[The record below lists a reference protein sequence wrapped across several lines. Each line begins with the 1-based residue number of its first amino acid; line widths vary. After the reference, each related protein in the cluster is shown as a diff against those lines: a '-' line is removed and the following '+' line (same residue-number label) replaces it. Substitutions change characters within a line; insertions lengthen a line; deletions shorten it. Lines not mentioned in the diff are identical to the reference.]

1 MKKGVIMEDKYIS
14 IGELNAFIKS
24 MFDENVF
31 LRKVFLRGE
40 ISNFKNHT
48 RGHLYFTL
56 KDDTSRISAVM
67 FYSSAITLNFKP
79 EDGMNV
85 LVEGRIS
92 CYPTA
97 GTYQIYVDKMEV
109 DGLGALYIE
118 FEKLKEKLSK
128 EGLFLPEHKKPIPK
142 IPKRVGIITAPTGA
156 AIKDI
161 LSTIKRRFPIV
172 ETILFPALVQGRD
185 AAPDIVRQ
193 IKEADSGKYDL
204 DVLIVGRGGGSIE
217 DLWAFNEE
225 IVARA
230 IYEANVPIISAVG
243 HEVDFTIADFVA
255 DLRAPT
261 PTGAAE
267 MAVPTV
273 SEINNMLHS
282 YDIRLNEFMM
292 NALHQSKLRLDH
304 VRNSYILK
312 NPLSL
317 YEIKEQKLD
326 NMIEVLNN
334 YMTKKLENYEMQLNH
349 IKSSFVMRDPMRLF
363 KGQQEK
369 LVFQEKTL
377 YNSIKS
383 IILKSDHDYKMLV
396 NTLKLVN
403 PLGILEKGYSL
414 VTKEDKVIKSSKD
427 LSLDDMIRVKFHEGY
442 VEAEIKNIST

>member
-1 MKKGVIMEDKYIS
+1 MQDKYLKIS
-14 IGELNAFIKS
+14 DLNDYIKS
-24 MFDENVF
+24 VFDENPY
-31 LRKVFLRGE
+31 LKKVYLRGE
-40 ISNFKNHT
+40 VSNFKNHT

-67 FYSSAITLNFKP
+67 FYSSAVSLKFVP

-92 CYPTA
+92 CYPA
-97 GTYQIYVDKMEV
+97 QGTYQIYVDKMEP
-109 DGLGALYIE
+109 DGLGNLYIE
-118 FEKLKEKLSK
+118 FEKLKEKLAK
-128 EGLFLPEHKKPIPK
+128 EGLFNDDIKKAIPK
-142 IPKRVGIITAPTGA
+142 IPKRIGIITAPTGA
-156 AIKDI
+156 AIRDI
-161 LSTIKRRFPIV
+161 ISTIKRRFQIC

-185 AAPDIVRQ
+185 AAPDIVKQ
-193 IKEADSGKYDL
+193 IKEADSGNYDL

-230 IYEANVPIISAVG
+230 IYEARVPIISAVG
-243 HEVDFTIADFVA
+243 HEIDFTIADFVA

-273 SEINNMLHS
+273 AEINNIINN
-282 YDIRLNEFMM
+282 YEIRLNEFIGNMI
-292 NALHQSKLRLDH
+292 HKDKLLLERITG
-304 VRNSYILK
+304 SYILK

-326 NMIEVLNN
+326 NFIDTLNN
-334 YMTKKLENYEMQLNH
+334 NIRKRLENGNLVLKG
-349 IKSSFVMRDPMRLF
+349 IKSSYVLKNPMSLF
-363 KGQQEK
+363 EIKKEK
-369 LVFQEKTL
+369 LIFNEKCL
-377 YNSIKS
+377 YSDIKN
-383 IILKSDHDYKMLV
+383 IIIKNDHNYKMLI

-414 VTKEDKVIKSSKD
+414 VTKDNVLIKDCKNLKKD
-427 LSLDDMIRVKFHEGY
+427 DILNIRLHEGN
-442 VEAEIKNIST
+442 VIAKVQNINNN

>member
-1 MKKGVIMEDKYIS
+1 MKKGVVMEDKYIT
-14 IGELNAFIKS
+14 IGELNSYIKS
-24 MFDENVF
+24 MFDENIY

-128 EGLFLPEHKKPIPK
+128 EGLFLDSHKKAIPK
-142 IPKRVGIITAPTGA
+142 IPRRVGIITAPTGA

-193 IKEADSGKYDL
+193 IKEADSGKYDI

-230 IYEANVPIISAVG
+230 IYEARVPIISAVG
-243 HEVDFTIADFVA
+243 HEIDFTIADFVA

-273 SEINNMLHS
+273 SEINHNIHS
-282 YDIRLNEFMM
+282 LEIRLNEFMG
-292 NALHQSKLRLDH
+292 NCLSQNKLRLEH
-304 VRNSYILK
+304 VKNSYVLK

-317 YEIKEQKLD
+317 YEMKEQKLD
-326 NMIEVLNN
+326 NMIDVLNN
-334 YMTKKLENYEMQLNH
+334 YICKRLENYQMELNH
-349 IKSSFVMRDPMRLF
+349 VKSSFVLKDPMRLF
-363 KGQQEK
+363 QSQKEV
-369 LVFQEKTL
+369 LLFEEKTL
-377 YNSIKS
+377 YNSIKN
-383 IILKSDHDYKMLV
+383 ILLKSDHDYKLLV

-403 PLGILEKGYSL
+403 PLNILEKGYSL
-414 VTKEDKVIKSSKD
+414 VKKEDEVIRNASD
-427 LSLDDMIRVKFHEGY
+427 LKLNDKIDVRFHQGTI
-442 VEAEIKNIST
+442 EAIVQKIN

>member
-1 MKKGVIMEDKYIS
+1 MKKGVVMEDKYIT
-14 IGELNAFIKS
+14 IGELNSYIKS
-24 MFDENVF
+24 MFDENIY

-118 FEKLKEKLSK
+118 FERLKEKLSK
-128 EGLFLPEHKKPIPK
+128 EGLFLDSHKKAIPK
-142 IPKRVGIITAPTGA
+142 IPRRVGIITAPTGA

-193 IKEADSGKYDL
+193 IKEADSGKYDI

-230 IYEANVPIISAVG
+230 IYEARVPIISAVG
-243 HEVDFTIADFVA
+243 HEIDFTIADFVA

-273 SEINNMLHS
+273 SEINHNIHS
-282 YDIRLNEFMM
+282 LEIRLNEFMG
-292 NALHQSKLRLDH
+292 NCLSQNKLRLEH
-304 VRNSYILK
+304 VKNSYVLK

-317 YEIKEQKLD
+317 YEMKEQKLD
-326 NMIEVLNN
+326 NMIDVLNN
-334 YMTKKLENYEMQLNH
+334 YICKRLENYQMELNH
-349 IKSSFVMRDPMRLF
+349 VKSSFVLKDPMRLF
-363 KGQQEK
+363 QSQKEV
-369 LVFQEKTL
+369 LLFEEKTL
-377 YNSIKS
+377 YNSIKN
-383 IILKSDHDYKMLV
+383 ILLKSDHDYKLLV

-403 PLGILEKGYSL
+403 PLNILDKGYSL
-414 VTKEDKVIKSSKD
+414 VKKEDEVIRNASD
-427 LSLDDMIRVKFHEGY
+427 LKLNDKIDVRFHQGTI
-442 VEAEIKNIST
+442 EAIVQKIN

>member
-1 MKKGVIMEDKYIS
+1 MNDKYMKIS
-14 IGELNAFIKS
+14 ALNEYIKTI
-24 MFDENVF
+24 FDDNPI
-31 LRKVFLRGE
+31 LRKVYLKGE

-67 FYSSAITLNFKP
+67 FYSSAVSLTFAP

-92 CYPTA
+92 CYPA
-97 GTYQIYVDKMEV
+97 QGTYQIYVDKMEP
-109 DGLGALYIE
+109 DGLGNLYLE
-118 FEKLKEKLSK
+118 FEKLKSKLAK
-128 EGLFLPEHKKPIPK
+128 EGLFEPSLKKPIPR
-142 IPKRVGIITAPTGA
+142 IPKRIGVITAPTGA
-156 AIKDI
+156 AIRDI
-161 LSTIKRRFPIV
+161 ISTIKRRFPIAEV
-172 ETILFPALVQGRD
+172 ILFPALVQGKD

-230 IYEANVPIISAVG
+230 IYEARVPIISAVG
-243 HEVDFTIADFVA
+243 HEIDFTIADFVA

-267 MAVPTV
+267 MAVPTLN
-273 SEINNMLHS
+273 EINNLIRT
-282 YDIRLNEFMM
+282 YEIRLNEFIG
-292 NALHQSKLRLDH
+292 NTLKQNKIRLEH
-304 VRNSYILK
+304 LITSRILK

-326 NMIEVLNN
+326 NSIDTLNN
-334 YMTKKLENYEMQLNH
+334 FIKKKLENNFLVLNN
-349 IKSSFVMRDPMRLF
+349 IKNSYVLKNPLSLF
-363 KGQQEK
+363 EVKKEK
-369 LVFQEKTL
+369 LIFEEKSL
-377 YNSIKS
+377 YQSVKS
-383 IILKSDHDYKMLV
+383 VIIKSDHDYKLLV

-414 VTKEDKVIKSSKD
+414 VTKDKELIKDSNNLNKD
-427 LSLDDMIRVKFHEGY
+427 DIINIRLHQGEVKAK
-442 VEAEIKNIST
+442 VEEVHNG

>member
-1 MKKGVIMEDKYIS
+1 MFNMDDKYIS

-31 LRKVFLRGE
+31 LRKVYLRGE

-118 FEKLKEKLSK
+118 FEKLKEKLTK
-128 EGLFLPEHKKPIPK
+128 EGLFREDHKKPIPK

-161 LSTIKRRFPIV
+161 LSTIKRRFPTI

-230 IYEANVPIISAVG
+230 IYEARTPIISAVG

-273 SEINNMLHS
+273 SEIDNMIHS
-282 YDIRLNEFMM
+282 LEIRLNEFMM
-292 NALHQSKLRLDH
+292 NYLHTNKLRLDH
-304 VRNSYILK
+304 IKNSYILK

-317 YEIKEQKLD
+317 YEMKEQKLD
-326 NMIEVLNN
+326 NMIDRLQN
-334 YMTKKLENYEMQLNH
+334 YVTKTLDNYELQLNH
-349 IKSSFVMRDPMRLF
+349 VKSSFILKDPMRLF
-363 KGQQEK
+363 EAQKEK
-369 LVFQEKTL
+369 ILFNEKSL
-377 YNSIKS
+377 YHSIKN
-383 IILKSDHDYKMLV
+383 IILTSDHHYKMVV

-414 VTKEDKVIKSSKD
+414 VTKDEKVLKSSKD
-427 LSLDDMIRVKFHEGY
+427 LQVNDHIHVRMHDGS
-442 VEAEIKNIST
+442 VEATVSKIN

>member
-1 MKKGVIMEDKYIS
+1 MFDMNDKYIS
-14 IGELNAFIKS
+14 IGELNTYIKS
-24 MFDENVF
+24 MFDENIF

-109 DGLGALYIE
+109 DGLGALYVE

-128 EGLFLPEHKKPIPK
+128 EGLFLDSHKKAIPK

-161 LSTIKRRFPIV
+161 ISTIKRRFPIC
-172 ETILFPALVQGRD
+172 ETILFPALVQGKD
-185 AAPDIVRQ
+185 AAFDIVRQ

-243 HEVDFTIADFVA
+243 HEIDFTIADFVA

-273 SEINNMLHS
+273 SEIDNVIHS
-282 YDIRLNEFMM
+282 LEIRMNEFMS
-292 NALHQSKLRLDH
+292 NFLHKSKLRLDN
-304 VRNSYILK
+304 VKNSYILK

-334 YMTKKLENYEMQLNH
+334 YIHKRLDNYHLELNH
-349 IKSSFVMRDPMRLF
+349 IQSSFVLKDPMRLF
-363 KGQQEK
+363 KVQQEK
-369 LVFQEKTL
+369 LLFSEKVL
-377 YNSIKS
+377 YNHIKN
-383 IILKSDHDYKMLV
+383 IILKSDHNYKMLV

-414 VTKEDKVIKSSKD
+414 VTKEEKVVKSSKD
-427 LSLDDMIRVKFHEGY
+427 LKLHDFLDVRLHDGSIKAQVT
-442 VEAEIKNIST
+442 EIN

>member
-1 MKKGVIMEDKYIS
+1 MQDKYLKIS
-14 IGELNAFIKS
+14 DLNNYIKNI
-24 MFDENVF
+24 FDDNPY
-31 LRKVFLRGE
+31 LKKVYLRGE

-56 KDDTSRISAVM
+56 KDDASRISAVM
-67 FYSSAITLNFKP
+67 FYSSAVSLKFAP

-92 CYPTA
+92 CYPA
-97 GTYQIYVDKMEV
+97 QGTYQIYVDKMEP
-109 DGLGALYIE
+109 DGLGNLYIE
-118 FEKLKEKLSK
+118 FEKLKEKLAK
-128 EGLFLPEHKKPIPK
+128 EGLFALEHKKAIPK
-142 IPKRVGIITAPTGA
+142 IPKRVGVITASTGA
-156 AIKDI
+156 AIRDI
-161 LSTIKRRFPIV
+161 ISTIKRRFPICEV
-172 ETILFPALVQGRD
+172 ILFPALVQGRD

-230 IYEANVPIISAVG
+230 IYEARVPIISAVG
-243 HEVDFTIADFVA
+243 HEIDYTIADFVA

-273 SEINNMLHS
+273 SEINNIINS
-282 YDIRLNEFMM
+282 YEIRINEFIG
-292 NALHQSKLRLDH
+292 NLLHKSKLRLEG
-304 VRNSYILK
+304 VTSSYILK

-326 NMIEVLNN
+326 NLIDTLNN
-334 YMTKKLENYEMQLNH
+334 NINKRLENNSLILNN
-349 IKSSFVMRDPMRLF
+349 IKSSYVLKNPLSLFEVKKERLIYS
-363 KGQQEK
+363 EK
-369 LVFQEKTL
+369 SL
-377 YNSIKS
+377 YTNIKN
-383 IILKSDHDYKMLV
+383 IITKNDHNYKLLV

-414 VTKEDKVIKSSKD
+414 VTKDEELIKESNKLIKGD
-427 LSLDDMIRVKFHEGY
+427 NINIKFHKGN
-442 VEAEIKNIST
+442 IKATVQEVLNE

>member
-1 MKKGVIMEDKYIS
+1 MFDMNDKYIS
-14 IGELNAFIKS
+14 IGELNSYIKS
-24 MFDENVF
+24 MFDENIF

-128 EGLFLPEHKKPIPK
+128 EGLFLDSHKKAIPK

-161 LSTIKRRFPIV
+161 ISTIKRRFPIC
-172 ETILFPALVQGRD
+172 ETILFPALVQGKD
-185 AAPDIVRQ
+185 AAFDIVRQ

-273 SEINNMLHS
+273 SEIDNVIHS
-282 YDIRLNEFMM
+282 LEIRMNEFMS
-292 NALHQSKLRLDH
+292 NFLHKSKLRLDN
-304 VRNSYILK
+304 VKNSYILK

-334 YMTKKLENYEMQLNH
+334 YIHKRLDNYHLELNH
-349 IKSSFVMRDPMRLF
+349 IQSSFVLKDPMRLF
-363 KGQQEK
+363 KVQQEK
-369 LVFQEKTL
+369 LLFSEKVL
-377 YNSIKS
+377 YNHIKN
-383 IILKSDHDYKMLV
+383 IILKSDHNYKMLV

-414 VTKEDKVIKSSKD
+414 VTKEEKVVKSSKD
-427 LSLDDMIRVKFHEGY
+427 LKLHDFLDVRLHDGSIKAQVT
-442 VEAEIKNIST
+442 EIN

>member
-1 MKKGVIMEDKYIS
+1 MNDKYMKIS
-14 IGELNAFIKS
+14 DLNNYIK
-24 MFDENVF
+24 MIFDENQF
-31 LRKVFLRGE
+31 LRKVYLKGE

-67 FYSSAITLNFKP
+67 FYSSASALTFLP

-92 CYPTA
+92 CYPA
-97 GTYQIYVDKMEV
+97 QGTYQIYVDKMEP
-109 DGLGALYIE
+109 DGLGNLYIE
-118 FEKLKEKLSK
+118 FEKLKQKLAK
-128 EGLFLPEHKKPIPK
+128 EGLFSESNKKSIPK
-142 IPKRVGIITAPTGA
+142 IPKKIGVITAPTGA
-156 AIKDI
+156 AIRDI
-161 LSTIKRRFPIV
+161 ISTIKRRFPITEV
-172 ETILFPALVQGRD
+172 ILFPALVQGRD

-193 IKEADSGKYDL
+193 IKEADSSKYEL

-243 HEVDFTIADFVA
+243 HEIDYTIADFVA

-267 MAVPTV
+267 MAVPTI
-273 SEINNMLHS
+273 SEINNMINS
-282 YDIRLNEFMM
+282 YEIRLNESIGNM
-292 NALHQSKLRLDH
+292 LSKNKIKLEHITKSRILR
-304 VRNSYILK
+304 

-317 YEIKEQKLD
+317 YEIKEQRLD
-326 NMIEVLNN
+326 NMIDTMNSYISKILENNTLILNN
-334 YMTKKLENYEMQLNH
+334 IKNSYVLKNPLGLFEIKK
-349 IKSSFVMRDPMRLF
+349 
-363 KGQQEK
+363 EK
-369 LVFQEKTL
+369 LIHNEKNL
-377 YNSIKS
+377 YQNIKNV
-383 IILKSDHDYKMLV
+383 IMKNDHNYKMLV

-414 VTKEDKVIKSSKD
+414 VTKDGAVIKETSKLKEND
-427 LSLDDMIRVKFHEGY
+427 KINIRLYKGEAKAIIEEVKNG
-442 VEAEIKNIST
+442 

>member
-1 MKKGVIMEDKYIS
+1 MFNMNDKYIS
-14 IGELNAFIKS
+14 IGELNTYIKS
-24 MFDENVF
+24 MFDENIF

-128 EGLFLPEHKKPIPK
+128 EGLFLDSHKKAIPK

-161 LSTIKRRFPIV
+161 ISTIKRRFPIC
-172 ETILFPALVQGRD
+172 ETILFPALVQGKD
-185 AAPDIVRQ
+185 AAFDIVRQ
-193 IKEADSGKYDL
+193 IKEADSCKYDL

-273 SEINNMLHS
+273 SEIDNVIHS
-282 YDIRLNEFMM
+282 LEIRMNEFMS
-292 NALHQSKLRLDH
+292 NFLHKSKLRLDN
-304 VRNSYILK
+304 VKNSYILK

-334 YMTKKLENYEMQLNH
+334 YIHKRLDNYHLELNH
-349 IKSSFVMRDPMRLF
+349 IQSSFVLKDPMRLF
-363 KGQQEK
+363 KVQQEK
-369 LVFQEKTL
+369 LLFSEKVL
-377 YNSIKS
+377 YNHIKN
-383 IILKSDHDYKMLV
+383 IILKSDHNYKMLV

-414 VTKEDKVIKSSKD
+414 VTKEEKVVKSSKD
-427 LSLDDMIRVKFHEGY
+427 LKLHDFLDVRLHDGSIKAQVT
-442 VEAEIKNIST
+442 EIN

>member
-1 MKKGVIMEDKYIS
+1 MNDKYMKIS
-14 IGELNAFIKS
+14 ELNTYIKS
-24 MFDENVF
+24 IFDENPY
-31 LRKVFLRGE
+31 LKKVYLRGE

-56 KDDTSRISAVM
+56 KDDASRISAVM
-67 FYSSAITLNFKP
+67 FYSSAVSLNFAP

-92 CYPTA
+92 CYPA
-97 GTYQIYVDKMEV
+97 QGTYQIYVDKMEP
-109 DGLGALYIE
+109 DGLGNLYIE
-118 FEKLKEKLSK
+118 FEKLKKKLAM
-128 EGLFLPEHKKPIPK
+128 EGLFSEERKKPIPK

-156 AIKDI
+156 AIRDI
-161 LSTIKRRFPIV
+161 ISTIKRRFPIC

-185 AAPDIVRQ
+185 AAPDIVKQ
-193 IKEADSGKYDL
+193 IKEADSGKYDI

-230 IYEANVPIISAVG
+230 ISEARVPIISAVG
-243 HEVDFTIADFVA
+243 HEIDFTIADFVA

-273 SEINNMLHS
+273 SEINNMLNS
-282 YDIRLNEFMM
+282 YQIRMNEAVQ
-292 NALHQSKLRLDH
+292 NKIHQSKIKLEHLTS
-304 VRNSYILK
+304 SYILK

-317 YEIKEQKLD
+317 YELKEQKLD
-326 NMIEVLNN
+326 TYIDVLNN
-334 YMTKKLENYEMQLNH
+334 FIHKKLDNYDLILNNL
-349 IKSSFVMRDPMRLF
+349 KNSYTLKNPFNLFEGKKERL
-363 KGQQEK
+363 
-369 LVFQEKTL
+369 LYQEKTL
-377 YNSIKS
+377 YHNIKN
-383 IILKSDHDYKMLV
+383 IILKNDHEYKLLV

-414 VTKEDKVIKSSKD
+414 VTKDDEVIKDSND
-427 LSLDDMIRVKFHEGY
+427 LKINDTIHIKLFKGDVTASVLN
-442 VEAEIKNIST
+442 IKNE

>member
-1 MKKGVIMEDKYIS
+1 MEDKYIS

-24 MFDENVF
+24 MFDENIF

-128 EGLFLPEHKKPIPK
+128 EGLFNEDHKKPIPK
-142 IPKRVGIITAPTGA
+142 IPKRIGIVTAPTGA

-161 LSTIKRRFPIV
+161 LSTITRRFPIA
-172 ETILFPALVQGRD
+172 ETILFPALVQGEY

-230 IYEANVPIISAVG
+230 IYEARTPIISAVG

-273 SEINNMLHS
+273 SEINNVIHS
-282 YDIRLNEFMM
+282 FQIRLNEFMA
-292 NALHQSKLRLDH
+292 NYLHRNKLRLDNIK
-304 VRNSYILK
+304 NSYILK

-317 YEIKEQKLD
+317 YEMKEQKLD
-326 NMIEVLNN
+326 NMIDVLNS
-334 YMTKKLENYEMQLNH
+334 YITKKLDNYELQMNH
-349 IKSSFVMRDPMRLF
+349 IKNSFVLKDPMKLF
-363 KGQQEK
+363 KVQQEK
-369 LVFQEKTL
+369 LKKKKKTL
-377 YNSIKS
+377 YSSIKN
-383 IILKSDHDYKMLV
+383 IILKNDYNYKMLV

-414 VTKEDKVIKSSKD
+414 VTKDEHVVKSSKD
-427 LSLDDMIRVKFHEGY
+427 LKVNDKIQVRLHVGKVNAVIEE
-442 VEAEIKNIST
+442 VE

>member
-1 MKKGVIMEDKYIS
+1 MFNMDDKYIS

-31 LRKVFLRGE
+31 LRKVYLRGE

-118 FEKLKEKLSK
+118 FEKLKEKLAK
-128 EGLFLPEHKKPIPK
+128 EGLFREDHKKPIPK

-161 LSTIKRRFPIV
+161 LSTIKRRFPTV

-230 IYEANVPIISAVG
+230 IYEARTPIISAVG
-243 HEVDFTIADFVA
+243 HEVNFTIADFVA

-273 SEINNMLHS
+273 SEIDNMIHS
-282 YDIRLNEFMM
+282 LEIRLNEFMM
-292 NALHQSKLRLDH
+292 NYLHTNKLRLDH
-304 VRNSYILK
+304 IKNSYILK

-317 YEIKEQKLD
+317 YEMKEQKLD
-326 NMIEVLNN
+326 NMIDRLQN
-334 YMTKKLENYEMQLNH
+334 YVTKTLDNYELQLNH
-349 IKSSFVMRDPMRLF
+349 VKSSFILKDPMRLF
-363 KGQQEK
+363 EAQKEK
-369 LVFQEKTL
+369 ILFNEKSL
-377 YNSIKS
+377 YHSIKN
-383 IILKSDHDYKMLV
+383 IILTSDHHYKMVV
-396 NTLKLVN
+396 NISKLVN

-414 VTKEDKVIKSSKD
+414 VTKDEKVLKSSKD
-427 LSLDDMIRVKFHEGY
+427 LQVNDHIHVRMHDGS
-442 VEAEIKNIST
+442 VEATVSKIN

>member
-1 MKKGVIMEDKYIS
+1 MFNMNDKYIS
-14 IGELNAFIKS
+14 IGELNTYIKS
-24 MFDENVF
+24 MFDENIF

-85 LVEGRIS
+85 LIEGRIS

-109 DGLGALYIE
+109 DGLGALYVE

-128 EGLFLPEHKKPIPK
+128 EGLFLDSHKKAIPK

-161 LSTIKRRFPIV
+161 ISTIKRRFPIC
-172 ETILFPALVQGRD
+172 ETILFPALVQGKD
-185 AAPDIVRQ
+185 AAFDIVRQ

-273 SEINNMLHS
+273 SEIDNVIHS
-282 YDIRLNEFMM
+282 LEIRMNEFMS
-292 NALHQSKLRLDH
+292 NFLHKSKLRLDN
-304 VRNSYILK
+304 VKNSYILK

-334 YMTKKLENYEMQLNH
+334 YIHKRLDNYHLELNH
-349 IKSSFVMRDPMRLF
+349 IQSSFVLKDPMRLF
-363 KGQQEK
+363 KVQQEK
-369 LVFQEKTL
+369 LLFSEKVL
-377 YNSIKS
+377 YNHIKN
-383 IILKSDHDYKMLV
+383 IILKSDHNYKMLV

-414 VTKEDKVIKSSKD
+414 VTKEEKVVKSSKD
-427 LSLDDMIRVKFHEGY
+427 LKLHDFLDVRLHDGSIKAQVT
-442 VEAEIKNIST
+442 EIN

>member
-1 MKKGVIMEDKYIS
+1 MEDKYIS
-14 IGELNAFIKS
+14 IGELNSFIKS

-31 LRKVFLRGE
+31 LRKVYLKGE

-118 FEKLKEKLSK
+118 FEKLKAKLAK
-128 EGLFLPEHKKPIPK
+128 EGLFREEHKKPIPK
-142 IPKRVGIITAPTGA
+142 IPKRIGIVTAPTGA

-161 LSTIKRRFPIV
+161 LSTIKRRFPLV

-193 IKEADSGKYDL
+193 IKEADSGKYDI

-225 IVARA
+225 VVARA
-230 IYEANVPIISAVG
+230 IYEAKTPIISAVG

-273 SEINNMLHS
+273 SEINHMIETLR
-282 YDIRLNEFMM
+282 IRANEFMS
-292 NALHQSKLRLDH
+292 NYLRRNQLRLDA
-304 VRNSYILK
+304 VKNSYILK

-317 YEIKEQKLD
+317 YEMKEQKLD
-326 NMIEVLNN
+326 NLMESLNN
-334 YMTKKLENYEMQLNH
+334 YVLKKLAEMGMQAVKPQGAFYIFTKIPVKYGKNDMQFALDLAFEA
-349 IKSSFVMRDPMRLF
+349 KV
-363 KGQQEK
+363 
-369 LVFQEKTL
+369 
-377 YNSIKS
+377 
-383 IILKSDHDYKMLV
+383 
-396 NTLKLVN
+396 
-403 PLGILEKGYSL
+403 GITPGSA
-414 VTKEDKVIKSSKD
+414 
-427 LSLDDMIRVKFHEGY
+427 FGPGGEGY
-442 VEAEIKNIST
+442 VRMSYASSDENLHEAMERMKNFLRGEK

>member
-1 MKKGVIMEDKYIS
+1 MNDKYMKIS
-14 IGELNAFIKS
+14 DLNNYIKS
-24 MFDENVF
+24 IFDENPI
-31 LRKVFLRGE
+31 LRKVYLKGE

-56 KDDTSRISAVM
+56 KDESSRINAVM
-67 FYSSAITLNFKP
+67 FYSSTYNLNFKP

-92 CYPTA
+92 CYPA
-97 GTYQIYVDKMEV
+97 GGTYQIYVDKMEL

-118 FEKLKEKLSK
+118 FEKLKAHLAK
-128 EGLFLPEHKKPIPK
+128 EGLFSAEHKKSIPK
-142 IPKRVGIITAPTGA
+142 IPRKIGVITAPTGA

-161 LSTIKRRFPIV
+161 ISTIKRRFPLAEV
-172 ETILFPALVQGRD
+172 ILFPALVQGRD

-204 DVLIVGRGGGSIE
+204 DCLIVGRGGGSIE

-225 IVARA
+225 MVARA
-230 IYEANVPIISAVG
+230 IYEARVPIISAVG
-243 HEVDFTIADFVA
+243 HEIDFTIADFVA

-267 MAVPTV
+267 MAVPTTL
-273 SEINNMLHS
+273 EINNIINS
-282 YDIRLNEFMM
+282 YEIRLNEYI
-292 NALHQSKLRLDH
+292 NNTLSKNKLKLEHLTTSKILR
-304 VRNSYILK
+304 

-326 NMIEVLNN
+326 NLIDTINNFINKTLDNNTLVLNN
-334 YMTKKLENYEMQLNH
+334 IKNSYVLKNPLGLFREKQDKLAFKE
-349 IKSSFVMRDPMRLF
+349 KS
-363 KGQQEK
+363 
-369 LVFQEKTL
+369 L
-377 YNSIKS
+377 YQNIKS
-383 IILKSDHDYKMLV
+383 IILKNDHDYKMLV

-414 VTKEDKVIKSSKD
+414 VTKDEKVIRESNNLAKNDIINVRFSKG
-427 LSLDDMIRVKFHEGY
+427 SLAAKVIEIQKEG
-442 VEAEIKNIST
+442 

>member
-1 MKKGVIMEDKYIS
+1 MKDKYIT
-14 IGELNAFIKS
+14 IGELNQFIKS
-24 MFDENVF
+24 MFDDNMY
-31 LRKVFLRGE
+31 LRKVFLKGE

-67 FYSSAITLNFKP
+67 FYSSAINLNFKP

-118 FEKLKEKLSK
+118 FEKLKEKLAK
-128 EGLFLPEHKKPIPK
+128 EGLFLEEHKKKIPR
-142 IPKRVGIITAPTGA
+142 IPKRIGIVTAPTGA

-161 LSTIKRRFPIV
+161 ISTIKRRFPIC

-185 AAPDIVRQ
+185 AAPDIVKQ

-204 DVLIVGRGGGSIE
+204 DCLIVGRGGGSIE

-230 IYEANVPIISAVG
+230 IYEAKTPIISAVG
-243 HEVDFTIADFVA
+243 HEIDFTIADFVA

-273 SEINNMLHS
+273 SEINNVIHS
-282 YDIRLNEFMM
+282 FEIRLNEFIA
-292 NALHQSKLRLDH
+292 NYLHRNKLRINNIK
-304 VRNSYILK
+304 NSYILK

-326 NMIEVLNN
+326 NMIDVLNN
-334 YMTKKLENYEMQLNH
+334 YITKKLDNYKIQMDY
-349 IKSSFVMRDPMRLF
+349 IKNSFVLKDPMRLF
-363 KGQQEK
+363 KVQQEK
-369 LVFQEKTL
+369 VIFQEKTL
-377 YNSIKS
+377 YNFIKR
-383 IILKSDHDYKMLV
+383 IILENDHQYKMLV

-414 VTKEDKVIKSSKD
+414 VTKDDKLIKSFEELKVND
-427 LSLDDMIRVKFHEGY
+427 IINIRFFEGS
-442 VEAEIKNIST
+442 VEALIKNVK

>member
-1 MKKGVIMEDKYIS
+1 MQDKYIKIS
-14 IGELNAFIKS
+14 DLNNYIKS
-24 MFDENVF
+24 IFDENPY
-31 LRKVFLRGE
+31 LKKVYLRGE

-56 KDDTSRISAVM
+56 KDDISRISAVM

-128 EGLFLPEHKKPIPK
+128 EGLFSDIHKKPIPR
-142 IPKRVGIITAPTGA
+142 IPKRIGIITAPTGA

-161 LSTIKRRFPIV
+161 LSTIGRRFPIC

-225 IVARA
+225 MVARA
-230 IYEANVPIISAVG
+230 TFDAKTPIISAVG
-243 HEVDFTIADFVA
+243 HEIDFTIADFVA

-273 SEINNMLHS
+273 LEMNQMLDS
-282 YDIRLNEFMM
+282 YKIRLNEFMGNM
-292 NALHQSKLRLDH
+292 IHKSRLRLDS

-326 NMIEVLNN
+326 NMIDVLNN
-334 YMTKKLENYEMQLNH
+334 FMIKRLENYQLQLNH
-349 IKSSFVMRDPMRLF
+349 VKSSYILKEPMKLF
-363 KGQQEK
+363 ASQE
-369 LVFQEKTL
+369 EKVLFYEKSL
-377 YNSIKS
+377 YSNIRN
-383 IILKSDHDYKMLV
+383 IILKSDHRYKMLV

-414 VTKEDKVIKSSKD
+414 VKKEDEIIRSSEQLKVNDKIK
-427 LSLDDMIRVKFHEGY
+427 LRFHKGN
-442 VEAEIKNIST
+442 VEAIVESIEN

>member
-1 MKKGVIMEDKYIS
+1 MFNMDDKYIS
-14 IGELNAFIKS
+14 IGELNTYIKS
-24 MFDENVF
+24 MFDENIF

-79 EDGMNV
+79 EDWMNV

-128 EGLFLPEHKKPIPK
+128 EGLFLDSHKKAIPK

-161 LSTIKRRFPIV
+161 ISTIKRRFPIC
-172 ETILFPALVQGRD
+172 ETILFPALVQGKD
-185 AAPDIVRQ
+185 AAFDIVRQ

-230 IYEANVPIISAVG
+230 IYDANVPIISAVG

-273 SEINNMLHS
+273 SEIDNVIHS
-282 YDIRLNEFMM
+282 LEIRMNEFMS
-292 NALHQSKLRLDH
+292 NFLHKSKLRLDN
-304 VRNSYILK
+304 VKNSYILK

-334 YMTKKLENYEMQLNH
+334 YIHKRLDNYHLELNH
-349 IKSSFVMRDPMRLF
+349 IQSSFVLKDPMRLF
-363 KGQQEK
+363 KVQQEK
-369 LVFQEKTL
+369 LLFSEKVL
-377 YNSIKS
+377 YNHIKN
-383 IILKSDHDYKMLV
+383 IILKSDHNYKMLV

-414 VTKEDKVIKSSKD
+414 VTKEEKVVKSSKD
-427 LSLDDMIRVKFHEGY
+427 LKLHDFLDVRLHDGSIKAQVT
-442 VEAEIKNIST
+442 EIN

>member
-1 MKKGVIMEDKYIS
+1 MNEYMT
-14 IGELNAFIKS
+14 IGALNAYIKG
-24 MFDENVF
+24 MFDDNLF
-31 LRKVFLRGE
+31 LRKVYLKGE

-67 FYSSAITLNFKP
+67 FYSSALTLNFKP

-92 CYPTA
+92 CYPAA
-97 GTYQIYVDKMEV
+97 GTYQIYVDKMDV

-128 EGLFLPEHKKPIPK
+128 EGLFRKELKKPIPK
-142 IPKRVGIITAPTGA
+142 IPRRIGIITAPTGA

-161 LSTIKRRFPIV
+161 LSTIRRRFPIA
-172 ETILFPALVQGRD
+172 ETILFPALVQGKD
-185 AAPDIVRQ
+185 AAADIVRQ
-193 IKEADSGKYDL
+193 IKEADSGKYEI
-204 DVLIVGRGGGSIE
+204 DVLIIGRGGGSIE

-230 IYEANVPIISAVG
+230 ISEAKTPIISAVG

-267 MAVPTV
+267 MAVPTMA
-273 SEINNMLHS
+273 EITNIIAT
-282 YDIRLNEFMM
+282 YQVRLNEFMT
-292 NALHQSKLRLDH
+292 NYLHKYKLRVD
-304 VRNSYILK
+304 NIKNAYILK

-326 NMIEVLNN
+326 NMLEVLNN
-334 YMTKKLENYEMQLNH
+334 YMNKRLENSNLVLNNL
-349 IKSSFVMRDPMRLF
+349 KSSYILNNPLSLF
-363 KGQQEK
+363 LPKKEK
-369 LVFQEKTL
+369 LLFNEKVL
-377 YNSIKS
+377 YSSVKS
-383 IILKSDHDYKMLV
+383 IILKRDHDYKLLV

-414 VTKEDKVIKSSKD
+414 VTKDKNVVKTKNELKVNDKVHVRLHNGEFDATIK
-427 LSLDDMIRVKFHEGY
+427 
-442 VEAEIKNIST
+442 EIF

>member
-1 MKKGVIMEDKYIS
+1 MFNMNDKYIS
-14 IGELNAFIKS
+14 IGELNTYIKS
-24 MFDENVF
+24 MFDENIF

-109 DGLGALYIE
+109 DGLGALYVE

-128 EGLFLPEHKKPIPK
+128 EGLFLDSHKKAIPK

-161 LSTIKRRFPIV
+161 ISTIKRRFPIC
-172 ETILFPALVQGRD
+172 ETILFPALVQGKD
-185 AAPDIVRQ
+185 AAFDIVRQ

-230 IYEANVPIISAVG
+230 IYDANVPIISAVG

-273 SEINNMLHS
+273 SEIDNVIHS
-282 YDIRLNEFMM
+282 LEIRMNEFMS
-292 NALHQSKLRLDH
+292 NFLHKSKLRLDN
-304 VRNSYILK
+304 VKNSYILK

-334 YMTKKLENYEMQLNH
+334 YIHKRLDNYHLELNH
-349 IKSSFVMRDPMRLF
+349 IQSSFVLKDPMRLF
-363 KGQQEK
+363 KVQQEK
-369 LVFQEKTL
+369 LLFSEKVL
-377 YNSIKS
+377 YNHIKN
-383 IILKSDHDYKMLV
+383 IILKSDHNYKMLV

-414 VTKEDKVIKSSKD
+414 VTKEEKVVKSSKD
-427 LSLDDMIRVKFHEGY
+427 LKLHDFLDVRLHDGSIKAQVT
-442 VEAEIKNIST
+442 EIN

>member
-1 MKKGVIMEDKYIS
+1 MFDMNDKYIS
-14 IGELNAFIKS
+14 IGELNTYIKS
-24 MFDENVF
+24 MFDENIF

-109 DGLGALYIE
+109 DGLGALYVE

-128 EGLFLPEHKKPIPK
+128 EGLFLDSHKKAIPK

-161 LSTIKRRFPIV
+161 ISTIKRRFPIC
-172 ETILFPALVQGRD
+172 ETILFPALVQGKD
-185 AAPDIVRQ
+185 AAFDIVRQ

-273 SEINNMLHS
+273 SEIDNVIHS
-282 YDIRLNEFMM
+282 LEIRMNEFMS
-292 NALHQSKLRLDH
+292 NFLHKSKLRLDN
-304 VRNSYILK
+304 VKNSYILK

-334 YMTKKLENYEMQLNH
+334 YIHKRLDNYHLELNH
-349 IKSSFVMRDPMRLF
+349 IQSSFVLKDPMRLF
-363 KGQQEK
+363 KVQQEK
-369 LVFQEKTL
+369 LLFSEKVL
-377 YNSIKS
+377 YNHIKN
-383 IILKSDHDYKMLV
+383 IILKSDHNYKMLV

-414 VTKEDKVIKSSKD
+414 VTKEEKVVKSSKD
-427 LSLDDMIRVKFHEGY
+427 LKLHDFLDVRLHDGSIKAQVT
-442 VEAEIKNIST
+442 EIN

>member
-1 MKKGVIMEDKYIS
+1 MFNMNDKYIS
-14 IGELNAFIKS
+14 IGELNTYIKS
-24 MFDENVF
+24 MFDENIF

-109 DGLGALYIE
+109 DGLGALYVE

-128 EGLFLPEHKKPIPK
+128 EGLFLDSHKKAIPK
-142 IPKRVGIITAPTGA
+142 IPKRAGIITAPTGA

-161 LSTIKRRFPIV
+161 ISTIKRRFPIC
-172 ETILFPALVQGRD
+172 ETILFPALVQGKD
-185 AAPDIVRQ
+185 AAFDIVRQ

-273 SEINNMLHS
+273 SEIDNVIHS
-282 YDIRLNEFMM
+282 LEIRMNEFMS
-292 NALHQSKLRLDH
+292 NFLHKSKLRLDN
-304 VRNSYILK
+304 VKNSYILK

-334 YMTKKLENYEMQLNH
+334 YIHKRLDNYHLELNH
-349 IKSSFVMRDPMRLF
+349 IQSSFVLKDPMRLF
-363 KGQQEK
+363 KVQQEK
-369 LVFQEKTL
+369 LLFSEKVL
-377 YNSIKS
+377 YNHIKN
-383 IILKSDHDYKMLV
+383 IILKSDHNYKMLV

-414 VTKEDKVIKSSKD
+414 VTKEEKVVKSSKD
-427 LSLDDMIRVKFHEGY
+427 LKLHDFLDVRLHDGSIKAQVT
-442 VEAEIKNIST
+442 EIN

>member
-1 MKKGVIMEDKYIS
+1 MIDKYIT
-14 IGELNAFIKS
+14 IGELNSFIKT
-24 MFDENVF
+24 MFDENTF
-31 LRKVFLRGE
+31 LRKVYLKGE

-128 EGLFLPEHKKPIPK
+128 EGLFNENHKKPIPK
-142 IPKRVGIITAPTGA
+142 IPKKVGIITAPTGA

-161 LSTIKRRFPIV
+161 ISTIKRRFPIC
-172 ETILFPALVQGRD
+172 ETILFPALVQGEY

-230 IYEANVPIISAVG
+230 IYDAKTPIISAVG
-243 HEVDFTIADFVA
+243 HEIDFTIADFVA

-267 MAVPTV
+267 MAVPTI
-273 SEINNMLHS
+273 SEINNIIASLK
-282 YDIRLNEFMM
+282 IRLNEFI
-292 NALHQSKLRLDH
+292 NNTIKRNKLRLD
-304 VRNSYILK
+304 NIKSSYILK

-326 NMIEVLNN
+326 NLIEVLNN
-334 YMTKKLENYEMQLNH
+334 NITKRIDNYTLELNH
-349 IKSSFVMRDPMRLF
+349 IKTSFVLKDPMRLF
-363 KGQQEK
+363 NPQKEK
-369 LVFQEKTL
+369 LLFNEKVL
-377 YNSIKS
+377 YNSVKN
-383 IILKSDHDYKMLV
+383 IILKSDHNYKLLI

-414 VTKEDKVIKSSKD
+414 VTKNDLIVTKSKD
-427 LSLDDMIRVKFHEGY
+427 LEVNDLLNIRLYEGS
-442 VEAEIKNIST
+442 VEVEVTKIN